1 MTITGG
7 DLDSSGFSSIFA
19 EIIEETEEFEE
30 AIDNIGSVFG
40 TTFTNLIEQS
50 LNISDDFVPWEG
62 LNLDVL
68 KIFNYFNYLIT
79 VEMESLTLGWEGSH
93 SDTGDS
99 DHWPVRIEDKKRF
112 GYAPAGMT
120 DVFNAQHNY
129 YAEMGDINEDG
140 IVNVVDIVTLVDLI
154 QL

>member
-68 KIFNYFNYLIT
+68 KIKLDKMD
-79 VEMESLTLGWEGSH
+79 V
-93 SDTGDS
+93 
-99 DHWPVRIEDKKRF
+99 DKKILNHLEI
-112 GYAPAGMT
+112 AT
-120 DVFNAQHNY
+120 S
-129 YAEMGDINEDG
+129 E
-140 IVNVVDIVTLVDLI
+140 VNHISDLLVKFFEYL
-154 QL
+154 QLSERDRKNKKLEKILQSR